1 MRLKLLLLAIVCLHY
16 FPVLYGQT
24 VWTGSQDSL
33 WNNPN
38 NWSTNQV
45 PSILTTHHSPLTTI
59 YPNPVQDNLNI
70 TISGAIC
77 GTYKVRILSMAGI
90 EVFSKAEVTSI
101 GNTLTVAASSLAGGI
116 YMVEII
122 DSTGCKQ
129 LKTFVKQ

>member
-45 PSILTTHHSPLTTI
+45 PTSAT
-59 YPNPVQDNLNI
+59 
-70 TISGAIC
+70 A
-77 GTYKVRILSMAGI
+77 VRIPNLCLP
-90 EVFSKAEVTSI
+90 E
-101 GNTLTVAASSLAGGI
+101 N
-116 YMVEII
+116 
-122 DSTGCKQ
+122 STTQCYQ
-129 LKTFVKQ
+129 